1 MPSDTKMSNTATRE
15 ARTGSHPGA
24 TGSVPTPGLW
34 RASRLL
40 SMLHQL
46 VDSTVDFNLGSSLD
60 MHEQR
65 RRRLD
70 LGRAYSTGSHLIDW
84 QKQSALASRRRFPL
98 IADVSRELLVQG
110 FRHYATLGGAASST
124 VAGALALDARGPH
137 NSDDSE
143 TSDCR
148 G

>member
-24 TGSVPTPGLW
+24 TGSGTHARTLAGIQAAIHAAPARGL
-34 RASRLL
+34 
-40 SMLHQL
+40 
-46 VDSTVDFNLGSSLD
+46 TVDFNLGSSLD
-60 MHEQR
+60 MCTNNGGDV
-65 RRRLD
+65 LT
-70 LGRAYSTGSHLIDW
+70 LAGALTAPAVTSIDW
-84 QKQSALASRRRFPL
+84 QKQSAWLAAGAS

-110 FRHYATLGGAASST
+110 WALATLGGAASST

-143 TSDCR
+143 
-148 G
+148 